1 MKDIYQAFEFDR
13 VKKILESYVKGEY
26 ALKQIR
32 NLEMFSNKDELI
44 DELNYLDQMINYTLK
59 YRSLTLN
66 PHNDILPY
74 LKSLNKDGV
83 GNIEF
88 FYQV

>member
-44 DELNYLDQMINYTLK
+44 D
-59 YRSLTLN
+59 
-66 PHNDILPY
+66 
-74 LKSLNKDGV
+74 
-83 GNIEF
+83 
-88 FYQV
+88 